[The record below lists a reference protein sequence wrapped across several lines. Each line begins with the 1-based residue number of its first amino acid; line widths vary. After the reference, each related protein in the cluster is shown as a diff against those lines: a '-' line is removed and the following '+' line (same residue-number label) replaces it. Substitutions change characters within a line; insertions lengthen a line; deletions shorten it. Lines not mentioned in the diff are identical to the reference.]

1 MTITTGTPPTSAP
14 PTGTTRGAVV
24 LGFLTGGVIGTSLAA
39 FVVGCVLE
47 NVPLCVTGV
56 GLPAAYGL
64 LFFLAGVPRRAREAA
79 VAPRTALAMI
89 ESLNAVGGEP
99 TSDVAV
105 RFDLTVAPADAPAH
119 RIEITQDIN
128 LADLPDYRP
137 RGIVVVQY
145 PPDRPW
151 RVRIVKRPTPE
162 WEDRAAGARIDSAP
176 GPARVSE
183 PPKGCAVVFVALL
196 GLLLGAACVVLP
208 FRADLFDQ
216 DTTARSPSSVGS
228 SVSSTSST
236 TVVSSGSA
244 TVTLGPDQ
252 SFLDKSELRRAVDS
266 LAKGKGKGKGK
277 EEHQTLTVVV
287 QERVLSV
294 VFASAGT
301 HASGFDLR
309 SLPYERFPA
318 LVRTARTTLGVH
330 SPQTWQITAE
340 GLTGS
345 LTIRVGVT
353 GSDGAAS
360 LEADGQGK
368 VVRRTPA
375 R

>member
-1 MTITTGTPPTSAP
+1 MTIPTGTPPTSAP
-14 PTGTTRGAVV
+14 PTGTTPGTVL

-89 ESLNAVGGEP
+89 ESLNAVGGEA

-183 PPKGCAVVFVALL
+183 PPKGRAVVFVALL

-216 DTTARSPSSVGS
+216 DTPARSPSSVGP

-266 LAKGKGKGKGK
+266 LTKGK
-277 EEHQTLTVVV
+277 EEHQALTVVV

-318 LVRTARTTLGVH
+318 LVGAARTTLGVH

>member
-1 MTITTGTPPTSAP
+1 MTISAGTPPTSAP
-14 PTGTTRGAVV
+14 PTGTTPGAVV
-24 LGFLTGGVIGTSLAA
+24 LGFLTGGVTGTSLAA

-47 NVPLCVTGV
+47 NLPLCLTGV

-64 LFFLAGVPRRAREAA
+64 LLFLAGAPRRAREAA

-89 ESLNAVGGEP
+89 ESLHAVGGEA

-105 RFDLTVAPADAPAH
+105 RFDLTVAPDDASAH
-119 RIEITQDIN
+119 RIEVTQNIN

-183 PPKGCAVVFVALL
+183 PSKGCAVVLVALL
-196 GLLLGAACVVLP
+196 GLLLGAACVILP
-208 FRADLFDQ
+208 VRDDLFDQ
-216 DTTARSPSSVGS
+216 GTTARSPS

-244 TVTLGPDQ
+244 TVTLGPHQ
-252 SFLDKSELRRAVDS
+252 SFLDENDLRRAFDS
-266 LAKGKGKGKGK
+266 LTEGKDR
-277 EEHQTLTVVV
+277 EERQALTVVV

-294 VFASAGT
+294 VYAPAGT

-330 SPQTWQITAE
+330 SPRTWQITAE

-345 LTIRVGVT
+345 LTIRTGVS

-360 LEADGQGK
+360 LEADSEGK
-368 VVRRTPA
+368 IVRRTPA